1 MMKSTLC
8 TLAQWFEYG
17 YDVVGRYGFGIPAS
31 PQCLCFALCPSI
43 HATPSIR
50 TRGGREREKY
60 CYASLKFKSITTN

>member
-1 MMKSTLC
+1 MKSTLC

-43 HATPSIR
+43 HATPSF
-50 TRGGREREKY
+50 GHEVEEREKY
-60 CYASLKFKSITTN
+60 CYASLKLKSITTN